1 MFNYALI
8 LFEGKVTA
16 VDETEAG
23 RYFKMAADKGQAKA
37 MYAYGVMLYKWI
49 SVPINET
56 EASRYFK
63 MASDYGNLEGMVQYG
78 NALFQGEGIDQKSQ
92 KLSNFLRKLH
102 IKEIWKQR

>member
-8 LFEGKVTA
+8 LFEGKITA

-37 MYAYGVMLYKWI
+37 MYAYGVMLYKGI

-63 MASDYGNLEGMVQYG
+63 MASDKG
-78 NALFQGEGIDQKSQ
+78 GIDAMAMHAHMLTKRRGLCYWSACKLIFSDFIKSI
-92 KLSNFLRKLH
+92 NINR
-102 IKEIWKQR
+102 

>member
-23 RYFKMAADKGQAKA
+23 RYFKMAADKGHAKA
-37 MYAYGVMLYKWI
+37 MYAYGVMLYKGI

-56 EASRYFK
+56 EADTSK
-63 MASDYGNLEGMVQYG
+63 WHL
-78 NALFQGEGIDQKSQ
+78 
-92 KLSNFLRKLH
+92 
-102 IKEIWKQR
+102 IKEALMQWPCMHIC